1 MRRRQRRLRTRGLA
15 RASRLRWPVL
25 RGWPPSRVSRRSG
38 LGAPLAWR
46 RRRRRRARSRRRQ
59 GAALRIR
66 RASRPPG
73 ACTARPRPGTALPRV
88 LRACRGQ
95 RTRRF
100 PRRKASRCLLGRR
113 AHRDR
118 RPCRRRGRSKGLFVV
133 PRPSQTPP
141 CSSVDLRESCVP
153 LRSGARPYHNWL
165 ILWRCRCSQPGYRW
179 PGEGRV
185 PSPAKSRG
193 LCDNGAS
200 SDAMDRGRSGLRHG
214 SSIGR
219 GAAAL
224 ALALVWPLGAL
235 CCPIAL
241 AGAFTDGGAAFF
253 AGAFAVGVAAAC
265 ALVAVVRGG
274 GETGRA
280 GLPTPRPFAPVLARL
295 APLLLV
301 AGVAAVAF
309 LCATG
314 VSVSS
319 PLAFAC
325 GGAAGV
331 GEGAALLATGLS
343 FVGLDLPRLV
353 RAVGSSVAGA
363 AGLLAPLLLLGQNPL
378 STWWYLACVSLAA
391 GVLAAV
397 TAPTAAPAAAAVSPC
412 EPSGP
417 SAPLAELAPATL
429 PCAPVSSLT
438 HPFACLRAGLWEPAL
453 GLGLSLMS
461 TLLPWGAFF
470 SGGPAST
477 PAPWTFCAGLLL
489 AGALCLVTARSPLA
503 RGPLEPV
510 MHVAMPVLAAAVVGL
525 RMLGDVTVRRV
536 CSGQRYR
543 LGGHGRLLLCVCVAR
558 HGCGAPSAA
567 LRPPGPL

>member
-1 MRRRQRRLRTRGLA
+1 M
-15 RASRLRWPVL
+15 
-25 RGWPPSRVSRRSG
+25 
-38 LGAPLAWR
+38 
-46 RRRRRRARSRRRQ
+46 
-59 GAALRIR
+59 
-66 RASRPPG
+66 
-73 ACTARPRPGTALPRV
+73 
-88 LRACRGQ
+88 
-95 RTRRF
+95 
-100 PRRKASRCLLGRR
+100 
-113 AHRDR
+113 
-118 RPCRRRGRSKGLFVV
+118 
-133 PRPSQTPP
+133 
-141 CSSVDLRESCVP
+141 
-153 LRSGARPYHNWL
+153 
-165 ILWRCRCSQPGYRW
+165 
-179 PGEGRV
+179 

-214 SSIGR
+214 SSIGW
-219 GAAAL
+219 GAAVL

-235 CCPIAL
+235 SCPIAL

-253 AGAFAVGVAAAC
+253 AGAFVVGVAAVC
-265 ALVAVVRGG
+265 ALAAVVRGG

-280 GLPTPRPFAPVLARL
+280 GLPTPRPFAPVLVRL

-378 STWWYLACVSLAA
+378 SIWWYLACVSLAA

-429 PCAPVSSLT
+429 PCAPVSSFT

-489 AGALCLVTARSPLA
+489 AGALCLVAARSPLA

-525 RMLGDVTVRRV
+525 RMLGDVTDASGAFAAAKGIASGATAAFFFVFAWLAMAAAPRLRPRDPRAPFEAGLALAFGVAASILPLHALSQQAAALAAPALSLAFLVAASCSSLGFERARVHGVRAGSGDALPTDSAVQQVSALLGVEEAAARLATERGLSPREGQVLAQLASGRSAEGIAEVLGISPHTVRAHVRRIHEKLQV
-536 CSGQRYR
+536 SSRDEVVDAIEAVRKGD
-543 LGGHGRLLLCVCVAR
+543 
-558 HGCGAPSAA
+558 
-567 LRPPGPL
+567 

>member
-1 MRRRQRRLRTRGLA
+1 M
-15 RASRLRWPVL
+15 
-25 RGWPPSRVSRRSG
+25 
-38 LGAPLAWR
+38 
-46 RRRRRRARSRRRQ
+46 
-59 GAALRIR
+59 
-66 RASRPPG
+66 
-73 ACTARPRPGTALPRV
+73 
-88 LRACRGQ
+88 
-95 RTRRF
+95 
-100 PRRKASRCLLGRR
+100 
-113 AHRDR
+113 
-118 RPCRRRGRSKGLFVV
+118 
-133 PRPSQTPP
+133 
-141 CSSVDLRESCVP
+141 
-153 LRSGARPYHNWL
+153 
-165 ILWRCRCSQPGYRW
+165 
-179 PGEGRV
+179 

-265 ALVAVVRGG
+265 ALAAVVRGG

-314 VSVSS
+314 VPVSS

-363 AGLLAPLLLLGQNPL
+363 AGLLAPLLLLGRDAL

-397 TAPTAAPAAAAVSPC
+397 TAPTAAPAAAAAPPC
-412 EPSGP
+412 EPFGP
-417 SAPLAELAPATL
+417 FAPLAEPAPAPL

-438 HPFACLRAGLWEPAL
+438 HPFVCLRAGLWEPAL

-489 AGALCLVTARSPLA
+489 AGALCLVAARSPLA

-525 RMLGDVTVRRV
+525 RMLGDVTDASGVLAAAKGIASGATAAFFFVFAWLAMAAAPRLRPRDPRAPFEAGLALAFGVAASILPLHALSQQAAALAAPALSLAFLVAASCSSLGFERARVHGVRAGSGDALPTDSAVPQVSALLGVEEAAARLATERGLSPREGQVLAQLASGRSAEGIAEVLGISPHTVRAHVRRIHEKLQV
-536 CSGQRYR
+536 SSRDEVVDAIEAVRKGD
-543 LGGHGRLLLCVCVAR
+543 
-558 HGCGAPSAA
+558 
-567 LRPPGPL
+567 